1 LIGNEL
7 RITD

>member
-1 LIGNEL
+1 L